1 MPTPANK
8 RSPLPS
14 EILQFSSRLV
24 FPVLLLFSA
33 AHVVNAEASPGE
45 GFSAGLLLGL
55 SIVLLYVGLG
65 VRAVDRGMPRLAR
78 FGLVWGFSICVALA
92 VLPALWGH
100 PVLRTYALAL
110 PSGQKL
116 SSTLLFEFGIFL
128 VLAGGA
134 LDLFRS
140 IGLED
145 DREAP

>member
-1 MPTPANK
+1 MPPTAQP
-8 RSPLPS
+8 SPYPS
-14 EILQFSSRLV
+14 EILQISARLV

-33 AHVVNAEASPGE
+33 AHVINAENSPGE

-65 VRAVDRGMPRLAR
+65 VRAVDRGTPRLAR
-78 FGLVWGFSICVALA
+78 FGVMWGFSICAGLA
-92 VLPALWGH
+92 AFPLLLGDAF
-100 PVLRTYALAL
+100 LRTYKTTLGDEL
-110 PSGQKL
+110 HL
-116 SSTLLFEFGIFL
+116 STTLLFEIGIFL

-145 DREAP
+145 DEEAP